1 MSENL
6 QADILRGYKTLK
18 KILITLL
25 LAGFVLS
32 DISPAVCM
40 AKTVKKQPEPQKVSI
55 SKTQKMR
62 KKSDQYKYDYINYEW
77 WSNFNDDILKGYID
91 EAIKNNRTLKMA
103 SISVDEYYQVI
114 KINFGNE
121 LPMAG
126 AGFSPAYV
134 KPQGLT
140 EANWTFALP
149 AIVNYEADIFL
160 KNHDKTKMAKKDYE
174 KALQDE
180 RTAYIAIAS
189 AVGATYLNIVKLDK
203 TIELQEQIVADRKVI
218 YDLMLLRNKEGLTS
232 TSDTVKANKSYV
244 GGQSVLT
251 DLKRQ
256 RSILLN
262 QLCVLLGISPEK
274 AGTLQRISYDDLNF
288 SGNIPKEIS
297 SEIIAQRPDYISAE
311 KMIEKAGIDVRVAK
325 KEFLPTINL
334 TGVALFMNSEFGS
347 LLSTKGALAALA
359 GAINLPLFTGGKRIA
374 NLKLK
379 KATYQ
384 RLLNNYYQTN
394 LVAIQEV
401 NDALTIIAHDSKKF
415 DDTNLQFELE
425 KKDYGLS
432 NAKYEQGV
440 ISKLDLT
447 QLRENVLS
455 TDKLV
460 VDQKINCLID
470 YITLYKAVGSQL

>member
-1 MSENL
+1 M
-6 QADILRGYKTLK
+6 K

-25 LAGFVLS
+25 LAGFVLT
-32 DISPAVCM
+32 DITPAVCM
-40 AKTVKKQPEPQKVSI
+40 AKNVKNTSEPQKVSI

-62 KKSDQYKYDYINYEW
+62 KKSDQYKYDYINYGW

-126 AGFSPAYV
+126 VGFSPAYV

-140 EANWTFALP
+140 QADWSFAMP
-149 AIVNYEADIFL
+149 GIVNYEADIFL

-180 RTAYIAIAS
+180 RSAYITIAS
-189 AVGATYLNIVKLDK
+189 AVGTTYLNIVKLDK
-203 TIELQEQIVADRKVI
+203 MIELQEQIIKDRKLI

-256 RSILLN
+256 RNILLN
-262 QLCVLLGISPEK
+262 QLCVLIGVSPEK
-274 AGTLQRISYDDLNF
+274 ADTLKRISYDDLNF
-288 SGNIPKEIS
+288 SGVIPKEIS

-334 TGVALFMNSEFGS
+334 TGVALFMNNELGS

-384 RLLNNYYQTN
+384 RVLNNYYQTN

-401 NDALTIIAHDSKKF
+401 NDALTIIAHDNKKYE
-415 DDTNLQFELE
+415 DTKTQFELE

-447 QLRENVLS
+447 ELRENVSS
-455 TDKLV
+455 TEKLV
-460 VDQKINCLID
+460 ADQKINCLID
-470 YITLYKAVGSQL
+470 YIGLYKAVGSQL